1 MYHYINDLGKVWIGT
16 IPPPIETYPINI
28 MWLRP
33 TASGDP
39 LWELVAYDC
48 KTDQWVPV
56 GGASS
61 GSTDFT
67 ATVAEVSS
75 TETANAKVVLED
87 NTFKFS
93 FDLPKGT
100 NGTDGKDGEQ
110 GPPGPPGKDG
120 TDGTNGSDG
129 QDGLSIKVM
138 YAKTS
143 SSTTPPIVVKDNPNP
158 GSIWSTSVPIHTTS
172 EFIWSITANF
182 RNQALIGEWSDPIQ
196 MTGDKGDQG
205 PVGPEGPAGVVPNWK
220 TYVYKLS
227 TSKPAAP
234 TGDSPNP
241 EGWEDYPTTSGNWWQ
256 CIGTVDGPTGKVTEW
271 SVVLPVNGRDG
282 TAQDGKFTE
291 FRFAVN
297 DSKTSSPSYS
307 ASHRTAG
314 GGWSL
319 EPPGKNENQFLWMI
333 TAVINPDDTL
343 ASNWTVPVVI
353 SGEDGQ
359 PGPEGPQGPTGPT
372 GNPGPAGKDGVSGIP
387 GVGIEV
393 RYCLGTETSYTGSTT
408 LGDDRDPEGWNTVV
422 PTVTEQY
429 PYIWFIQARINYPE
443 NEYPG
448 RIEGTWSTPAK
459 LSGTNGL
466 DGAPG
471 QPGAPGS
478 KGQIIYPA
486 GLYSTSTTY
495 VTTETEAPYVYDSGA
510 AAYYI
515 LNKIMSWTGSN
526 YPEASNTPSTDV
538 TGSWTKLEAFD
549 AVFAK
554 IGIIANGLIGSA
566 VFSGDYMFSQQ
577 GIDANGQVS
586 TNYQA
591 FDPTNPTA
599 GLFTPNIM
607 LNFRTGAGHFAAGK
621 IKFDANGI
629 ATAEMLTLG
638 RGTSQIFE
646 NIDTSST
653 SPTITSLYSSITS
666 DSTTTFT
673 YQLSSDIVELMEVG
687 KVYSGSIVC
696 DGIYDQIIENVSI
709 IAPGDR
715 NFNNEGDIANTPCK
729 KILLGSSCVLNYLYS
744 VSRKSGNTVSG
755 TMYVV
760 NANDFV
766 IQANSDLSE
775 YTLTSKGIGSSLVNN
790 YIARGRITMQGTG
803 SNTIFIS
810 AQSAPGFTVSYTPT
824 SVTKNDNKYCIKV
837 QVSGRGYPYR
847 YTIKAKAAQVFD
859 ESSMWDNTPFVE
871 VRVGTHE
878 SSRIGISDTGAKY
891 LNFIVDLGGFTPS
904 TSHEI
909 LIDFEAYLTN
919 HVFA

>member
-16 IPPPIETYPINI
+16 TPPPIETYPINI

-48 KTDQWVPV
+48 KIDQWVPV

-67 ATVAEVSS
+67 ATVSEVSS

-93 FDLPKGT
+93 FDLPKGA

-110 GPPGPPGKDG
+110 GPQGPPGKDG

-129 QDGLSIKVM
+129 QDGLSVKVM

-182 RNQALIGEWSDPIQ
+182 RNQTLIGEWSDPIQ
-196 MTGDKGDQG
+196 MTGDKGDQGEQG

-271 SVVLPVNGRDG
+271 SEVLPVNGRDG

-297 DSKTSSPSYS
+297 DSKTSSPSYT

-319 EPPGKNENQFLWMI
+319 EPPGKSENQFLWMI
-333 TAVINPDDTL
+333 TAVINPDDSL
-343 ASNWTVPVVI
+343 ASNWSVPVVI

-359 PGPEGPQGPTGPT
+359 PGPEGPEGPQGPTGPT
-372 GNPGPAGKDGVSGIP
+372 GNPGPAGKDGVSGLP
-387 GVGIEV
+387 GIGIEV
-393 RYCLGTETSYTGSTT
+393 QYCLGTDTTYTGTTTPGSTRNPQGWSTT
-408 LGDDRDPEGWNTVV
+408 L
-422 PTVTEQY
+422 PTVTEEN
-429 PYIWFIQARINYPE
+429 PYIWFIQARINYTD
-443 NEYPG
+443 NEDRVG
-448 RIEGTWSTPAK
+448 SVEGSWSTPSR

-471 QPGAPGS
+471 TPGAPGS

-515 LNKIMSWTGSN
+515 LNKIMSWTGSD

-577 GIDANGQVS
+577 GIDANSQVS

-607 LNFRTGAGHFAAGK
+607 LNFRTGAGHLAAGK
-621 IKFDANGI
+621 VTWDSDGNVNLNSV
-629 ATAEMLTLG
+629 TAV
-638 RGTSQIFE
+638 
-646 NIDTSST
+646 N
-653 SPTITSLYSSITS
+653 
-666 DSTTTFT
+666 
-673 YQLSSDIVELMEVG
+673 
-687 KVYSGSIVC
+687 
-696 DGIYDQIIENVSI
+696 
-709 IAPGDR
+709 A
-715 NFNNEGDIANTPCK
+715 
-729 KILLGSSCVLNYLYS
+729 
-744 VSRKSGNTVSG
+744 TVSG
-755 TMYVV
+755 NITAEAGKIGNFDIVGGSLTTYENYSGVE
-760 NANDFV
+760 
-766 IQANSDLSE
+766 ISGSDIKAGTRDAGSTAYKDAQLEINPTQRIPYTTSARGLLS
-775 YTLTSKGIGSSLVNN
+775 LTSEGGIPLYIDSN
-790 YIARGRITMQGTG
+790 YSQNITPETLNGAGNIAIFIPRGRIVGIRQPVKRVVSAETLSIYDRYVVAESATNYTITMPDPNNVEDGTVITIRKIYNN
-803 SNTIFIS
+803 NTITLS
-810 AQSAPGFTVSYTPT
+810 SMAGFRTKDSDTSQTTVSLT
-824 SVTKNDNKYCIKV
+824 
-837 QVSGRGYPYR
+837 GRDC
-847 YTIKAKAAQVFD
+847 KSFVFD
-859 ESSMWDNTPFVE
+859 NLW
-871 VRVGTHE
+871 
-878 SSRIGISDTGAKY
+878 Y
-891 LNFIVDLGGFTPS
+891 
-904 TSHEI
+904 EI
-909 LIDFEAYLTN
+909 
-919 HVFA
+919 